1 LEEFANAHCEDIGT
15 KFKERAGI
23 LKFLYITQNNIM
35 ILETLRL
42 ILGLILVLFIPGFAI
57 LLAVYPKKKQISLE
71 ERIVLSLALS
81 MGIVPL
87 VTYFLNI
94 FLKVPITETNS
105 LLMIIAIVGIAIF
118 CWFRKKYK
126 K

>member
-1 LEEFANAHCEDIGT
+1 
-15 KFKERAGI
+15 
-23 LKFLYITQNNIM
+23 M